1 MCSTCQTYFWR
12 INIEKLWKIS
22 VACVAHTIPVVGVVF
37 IVVAIISATIIRP
50 ALIIMGLCCSVVYYC
65 ADYYGI
71 MEIFL
76 PFVSHSSVIR
86 CLFLSK
92 PIQLHDSW
100 FFTTSNRKHYL
111 VLLRNDFLS
120 WYYYDWKSITALKKY
135 FGGYIKL
142 AEEDVGTWYGRLC
155 PPRGPQTLLYIL
167 STS

>member
-1 MCSTCQTYFWR
+1 MCTTSQIYFWR
-12 INIEKLWKIS
+12 ISFEKLRKIS

-100 FFTTSNRKHYL
+100 FFTTSNRKHCL
-111 VLLRNDFLS
+111 VLLRSDFYVFAPAQEGVGS
-120 WYYYDWKSITALKKY
+120 WYYYDLKSITALKKY
-135 FGGYIKL
+135 WWRVY
-142 AEEDVGTWYGRLC
+142 
-155 PPRGPQTLLYIL
+155 
-167 STS
+167 

>member
-1 MCSTCQTYFWR
+1 MCTTCQIYFWR

-111 VLLRNDFLS
+111 VLLRSDFWCFCASTRRCRVLILLRLNKYYSPKEVLVEGTLS
-120 WYYYDWKSITALKKY
+120 WQKKM
-135 FGGYIKL
+135 
-142 AEEDVGTWYGRLC
+142 
-155 PPRGPQTLLYIL
+155 
-167 STS
+167 

>member
-1 MCSTCQTYFWR
+1 MCTTSQIYFWR

-111 VLLRNDFLS
+111 VLLRSDFWRFCASTRRWRGL
-120 WYYYDWKSITALKKY
+120 ILLRLKKY
-135 FGGYIKL
+135 
-142 AEEDVGTWYGRLC
+142 YGPKEVLVE
-155 PPRGPQTLLYIL
+155 GIL
-167 STS
+167 SWQKKM

>member
-1 MCSTCQTYFWR
+1 MCSTSQTYFWR
-12 INIEKLWKIS
+12 ISFEKLRKIS
-22 VACVAHTIPVVGVVF
+22 VACLAHTIPVVGVVF

-111 VLLRNDFLS
+111 VLLRSDFLCFCAS
-120 WYYYDWKSITALKKY
+120 TRRCRVLILLRLKKY
-135 FGGYIKL
+135 YGPKEVL
-142 AEEDVGTWYGRLC
+142 VEGT
-155 PPRGPQTLLYIL
+155 L
-167 STS
+167 SWQKKM

>member
-1 MCSTCQTYFWR
+1 MCTTCQIYFWR
-12 INIEKLWKIS
+12 ICTEKLWKIP

-111 VLLRNDFLS
+111 LLLKSDFWCFCASVRRSRGLILLR
-120 WYYYDWKSITALKKY
+120 LKKY
-135 FGGYIKL
+135 YSPKEVFWR
-142 AEEDVGTWYGRLC
+142 VH
-155 PPRGPQTLLYIL
+155 
-167 STS
+167 

>member
-1 MCSTCQTYFWR
+1 MCTTSQIYFWR

-111 VLLRNDFLS
+111 VLLRSDFWRFCASTRRWRGL
-120 WYYYDWKSITALKKY
+120 ILLRLKKY
-135 FGGYIKL
+135 YGPKEVL
-142 AEEDVGTWYGRLC
+142 VEGT
-155 PPRGPQTLLYIL
+155 L
-167 STS
+167 SWQKKM

>member
-1 MCSTCQTYFWR
+1 MWSQIYFWR
-12 INIEKLWKIS
+12 INIEKLWKIP

-111 VLLRNDFLS
+111 VLLRSDFWCFCASTRRCRVLIS
-120 WYYYDWKSITALKKY
+120 LRLKKY
-135 FGGYIKL
+135 YSPKEVFWR
-142 AEEDVGTWYGRLC
+142 VH
-155 PPRGPQTLLYIL
+155 
-167 STS
+167 

>member
-1 MCSTCQTYFWR
+1 MCTTSQIYFWR
-12 INIEKLWKIS
+12 ISFEKLRKIS

-100 FFTTSNRKHYL
+100 FFTTSNR
-111 VLLRNDFLS
+111 NTI
-120 WYYYDWKSITALKKY
+120 WY
-135 FGGYIKL
+135 F
-142 AEEDVGTWYGRLC
+142 
-155 PPRGPQTLLYIL
+155 
-167 STS
+167 